1 MLLASKYEEVVTRSV
16 EDFVYV
22 SDRAYSNS
30 EICDMEL
37 KICTALGFSLTFP
50 TQLSFLTRFLHVDV
64 TLSAR
69 QKMCAKYLSE
79 LALVEYQ
86 MLQYKASVVA
96 ASCVC
101 MAKLIVPRGKRMLDD
116 PWSAILEYES
126 GYSLPQLQDCITAL
140 NMMMLTDMGSAV
152 SPTLALGTD
161 LVAVREKYTHQEALF
176 IATRVAPLPNFDAKL
191 QAHVQKRCSSSE
203 SGAVAAKV

>member
-1 MLLASKYEEVVTRSV
+1 M
-16 EDFVYV
+16 
-22 SDRAYSNS
+22 
-30 EICDMEL
+30 
-37 KICTALGFSLTFP
+37 
-50 TQLSFLTRFLHVDV
+50 

-86 MLQYKASVVA
+86 MLQYKASMVA

-126 GYSLPQLQDCITAL
+126 GYSLAQLQDCVTAL

-152 SPTLALGTD
+152 SSTLALGTD
-161 LVAVREKYTHQEALF
+161 LVAVREKYTHQEV
-176 IATRVAPLPNFDAKL
+176 RECHSPLL
-191 QAHVQKRCSSSE
+191 
-203 SGAVAAKV
+203 